1 MKSEPIWAK
10 FKQTI
15 LVIWLLF
22 SYFLFSTILG
32 EILHGCVV
40 SKLFNLVLCDIRLSV
55 SWLNDIPQ
63 NISIAGGNNYNSY
76 DKVPKKKGTPLWVL
90 L

>member
-1 MKSEPIWAK
+1 MKSEPIWGK
-10 FKQTI
+10 IKQTI
-15 LVIWLLF
+15 TYFVVVFLF
-22 SYFLFSTILG
+22 SFSTILG

-76 DKVPKKKGTPLWVL
+76 DKVPKKKGTP
-90 L
+90 